1 MTPKI
6 PLSRCRKCPLYHG
19 HCPLNDLD
27 PCILAPDED
36 AQMRTQLGL
45 LVTLIAG
52 VVIAAIII
60 FAGCTPKPKPQPIV
74 PKWSAIELLRRQR
87 GELSPWEKLQLAII
101 WTESKGNP
109 DAVGSN
115 GDYGLYQM
123 TEQYVREVNR
133 VAGTDYAHEDAFDPE
148 KAVEMFALLQGYY
161 NPEKDTDK
169 AVYFHNKSAAYKR
182 KVTENLMLIERMEAA
197 RRAVAR

>member
-6 PLSRCRKCPLYHG
+6 PLSRCRKCPLFHG

-52 VVIAAIII
+52 VVIAAIIV
-60 FAGCTPKPKPQPIV
+60 FAGCTPKQPEPKYI
-74 PKWSAIELLRRQR
+74 PKFSAMELLRMQR
-87 GELSPWEKLQLAII
+87 HELSRWEKLQLAII

-123 TEQYVREVNR
+123 TEPYVREVNR

-148 KAVEMFALLQGYY
+148 KAVEMFDLMQAAY
-161 NPEKDTDK
+161 NPEHDIDK
-169 AVYFHNKSAAYKR
+169 AIYYHNKSEAYKR
-182 KVTENLMLIERMEAA
+182 TVMANYALVERMEAA
-197 RRAVAR
+197 RRAVKR

>member
-6 PLSRCRKCPLYHG
+6 PLSRCRKCPLFHG

-36 AQMRTQLGL
+36 SQMRTQLGL

-52 VVIAAIII
+52 VVIA
-60 FAGCTPKPKPQPIV
+60 
-74 PKWSAIELLRRQR
+74 
-87 GELSPWEKLQLAII
+87 AII

-123 TEQYVREVNR
+123 TEPYVREVNR

-169 AVYFHNKSAAYKR
+169 AIYFHNKSDAYKR

-197 RRAVAR
+197 RRAVAK